1 MTPKQRAQPLSRDER
16 RKAILEAVIP
26 LIVDRGVRVTT
37 AQMAKAACVAEG
49 TIFRVF
55 PDKPTLIH
63 EAVKS
68 SFDPRSDIDALEAL
82 EDDADLEERVRMA
95 AKVLEDRFDR
105 VHTLYSVARSLKGS
119 GRGKR
124 GDGYR
129 VARDANDHMVA
140 ALTELL
146 AGAEE
151 ELTVSPVKAATTLN
165 SLMLAMHLPFN
176 TKQDRLTTDEVV
188 DLLLDGIRAR
198 ND

>member
-1 MTPKQRAQPLSRDER
+1 MTPKQRAEPLSRDER

-26 LIVDRGVRVTT
+26 LIVERGARVTT
-37 AQMAKAACVAEG
+37 SEMAEAACIAEG

-55 PDKPTLIH
+55 PDKPTLIR

-68 SFDPRSDIDALEAL
+68 SFDPRPDVEAL
-82 EDDADLEERVRMA
+82 GQVDDDADLETRVRTA
-95 AKVLEDRFDR
+95 AAVLERRFDR

-119 GRGKR
+119 GGRH

-129 VARDANDHMVA
+129 IARDANDHIVA

-146 AGAEE
+146 AGAED
-151 ELTVSPVKAATTLN
+151 ELAVSPAKAAAVLN
-165 SLMLAMHLPFN
+165 GLMFAIHFPFN
-176 TKQDRLTTDEVV
+176 TDQDALTRDDVV
-188 DLLLDGIRAR
+188 TLLLNGVRAR